1 MEISLCGI
9 AGAWGVSPLPLE
21 RVEQCLSNMRHRG
34 PDDQEFRTFRS
45 IGGRQ
50 TTLLHSRLSII
61 DLDPRANQPMES
73 FGLWLALNGEIY
85 NYREVRSKLES
96 RGVQFRTSSDT
107 EVLLE
112 GIRVLGWAVLD
123 MLEGMWAFAVYNT
136 MTGRLS
142 LCRDRFGE
150 KPLNILRTDKGIFFG
165 SEISLLKS
173 LSGQALEPNRNHLAR
188 FLVNGYKS
196 LYKTSETFFE
206 DVEEIPARTIVHF
219 DDDGSVTQENYWKPA
234 LEADP
239 MLDFDSAVEGARE
252 RLRRSVEL
260 RLRADVPLAFS
271 LSGGVD
277 SVALVSIA
285 ARELGA
291 DVHAFSIMNS
301 DLRYEERALVELVV
315 KELGIRHTSIELD
328 THDFLSRL
336 KAMIK
341 HRSAP
346 VYTISFYVQWLL
358 MQEVAREGYRVVVG
372 GTGADEI
379 FSGYY
384 DHHLLYIAV
393 LEPAERQIAID
404 NWTRLPKPFVRNPFL
419 QDPERFVAMPGFRD
433 HIYLE
438 ADRFAGY
445 LEKSFS
451 EPFRE
456 EQFHADLLRNRM
468 LNELF
473 QETVP
478 VIMHEEDINAM
489 FFSIENR
496 SPYLDR
502 DLMEFT
508 SSIPSSLLVRNGFAK
523 AVLRESVRG
532 IAPDAVLDNPRKVG
546 FNAPLSD
553 LLDFDDPA
561 VRAEVL
567 GDSPVYDLVRRSAVE
582 ELLDNRDL
590 RNSENK
596 FLFSFLGTK
605 IFMEDF
611 S

>member
-1 MEISLCGI
+1 MCGI
-9 AGAWGVSPLPLE
+9 AGIWGSSPVSAE
-21 RVEQCLSNMRHRG
+21 RVEHCLPIMSHRG

-45 IGGRQ
+45 SGGRY

-73 FGLWLALNGEIY
+73 GGVWLAFNGEVY
-85 NYREVRSKLES
+85 NYREVRAILEGK
-96 RGVQFRTSSDT
+96 GVRFRTSSDT

-112 GIRVLGWAVLD
+112 GIRILGWEVLD
-123 MLEGMWAFAVYNT
+123 LLEGMWAFALYET
-136 MTGRLS
+136 QTGRLS

-150 KPLNILRTDKGIFFG
+150 KPLNVLRTDDGIIFG
-165 SEISLLKS
+165 SEISFLKA
-173 LSGQALEPNRNHLAR
+173 LSGRTLKPNMDHLAR

-196 LYKTSETFFE
+196 LYKTSETFFKGI
-206 DVEEIPARTIVHF
+206 EEIPARTIVHF
-219 DDDGSVTQENYWKPA
+219 DDDGSVTQEVYWTPTFTMDPA
-234 LEADP
+234 L
-239 MLDFDSAVEGARE
+239 DFASAVEGTRE
-252 RLRRSVEL
+252 RLNRSVEL
-260 RLRADVPLAFS
+260 RLRSDVPLAFS

-277 SVALVSIA
+277 SVALASIA

-291 DVHAFSIMNS
+291 DVHGFTIMNS
-301 DLRYEERALVELVV
+301 DPRYEERALVELVV

-328 THDFLSRL
+328 THDFLPRL
-336 KAMIK
+336 KEMIR

-346 VYTISFYVQWLL
+346 IYTITYYVQWLL
-358 MQEVAREGYRVVVG
+358 MQEVARDGYKVVVG

-384 DHHLLYIAV
+384 DHHLLYIAALV
-393 LEPAERQIAID
+393 PAERQLAID
-404 NWTRLPKPFVRNPFL
+404 NWTQQVKSFASNPFL
-419 QDPERFVAMPGFRD
+419 QDPERFVTMPEFRD

-438 ADRFAGY
+438 SDRFSTY
-445 LEKSFS
+445 LKLPFS
-451 EPFRE
+451 EPFTE
-456 EQFHADLLRNRM
+456 TQFHEVPLRNRM

-473 QETVP
+473 EETVP

-489 FFSIENR
+489 SFSIENR

-502 DLMEFT
+502 NLMEFT

-532 IAPDAVLDNPRKVG
+532 IAPDVVLDNPRKMG
-546 FNAPLSD
+546 FNAPISD

-567 GDSPVYDLVRRSAVE
+567 GDSPVYDFVRRSAVE

-590 RNSENK
+590 DNSENK